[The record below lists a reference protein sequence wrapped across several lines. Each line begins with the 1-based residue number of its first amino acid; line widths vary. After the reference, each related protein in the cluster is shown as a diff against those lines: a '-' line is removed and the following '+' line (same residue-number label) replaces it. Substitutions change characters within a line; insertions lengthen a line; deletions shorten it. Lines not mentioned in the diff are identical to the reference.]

1 MTGRAWMTM
10 NKLEVP
16 IGSNYNNCMMSEIK
30 MKYAD
35 ILDIEWQLSRRK
47 AEMQKQWDDYRQ
59 YGKGDILYDIA
70 LDELKAAEKAEKL
83 IKNIWNTVKESNIKE
98 VYSTTA

>member
-35 ILDIEWQLSRRK
+35 ILEIEWQLNCRRR
-47 AEMQKQWDDYRQ
+47 EMEKQWDDYRQ
-59 YGKGDILYDIA
+59 YGKGDVLYDIA
-70 LDELKAAEKAEKL
+70 LRELKEAKRAENL
-83 IKNIWNTVKESNIKE
+83 LRNIWEIVKESNIKE
-98 VYSTTA
+98 VYAN